1 MKKLLFIIVL
11 MVAAVTVQ
19 AKSLVIT
26 LADGTEVYYLL
37 GGDVNPVMKFKDG
50 KVTVNADAYEISDIK
65 KFVISQTDDPSGI
78 KAETFYVKGKQKGKQ
93 DIEVFSLDG
102 KKVDTIK
109 STSLQSKEDAISS
122 LSLTTL
128 PKGVYVLKIGSA
140 TMKVLKK

>member
-78 KAETFYVKGKQKGKQ
+78 KAETFDVKGKQ

>member
-65 KFVISQTDDPSGI
+65 KFVISQTDDPSCI
-78 KAETFYVKGKQKGKQ
+78 KAETFYVKGKQ

>member
-11 MVAAVTVQ
+11 MVATVTVQ

-78 KAETFYVKGKQKGKQ
+78 KAETFYVKGKQ

>member
-78 KAETFYVKGKQKGKQ
+78 KAETFYVKGKQ

>member
-78 KAETFYVKGKQKGKQ
+78 KAGTFYVKGKQ

>member
-78 KAETFYVKGKQKGKQ
+78 KAETFYVKGKQ

-102 KKVDTIK
+102 KKIDTIK

>member
-1 MKKLLFIIVL
+1 MKKLLFTIAM
-11 MVAAVTVQ
+11 MVVVATVH

-50 KVTVNADAYEISDIK
+50 KVTVNADAYEISDIR

-78 KAETFYVKGKQKGKQ
+78 KAETFYVKGKQ
-93 DIEVFSLDG
+93 DIEVFTLDG
-102 KKVDTIK
+102 KKVDTIRPTK
-109 STSLQSKEDAISS
+109 LQSKEDAMSS

-128 PKGVYVLKIGSA
+128 PKGVYVLKVGEA

>member
-78 KAETFYVKGKQKGKQ
+78 KAETFYVKGKQ

-122 LSLTTL
+122 LSLTIL

>member
-78 KAETFYVKGKQKGKQ
+78 KAETFYVKGKQ

-102 KKVDTIK
+102 KKVDSIK